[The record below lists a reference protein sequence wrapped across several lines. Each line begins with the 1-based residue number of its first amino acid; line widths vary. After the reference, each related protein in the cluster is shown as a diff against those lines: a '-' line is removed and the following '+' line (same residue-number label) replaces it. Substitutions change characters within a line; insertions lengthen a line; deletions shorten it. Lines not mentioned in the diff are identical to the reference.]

1 MITRLLL
8 ATLAM
13 FFVGLLGYCGLM
25 LGAGVPYGSGIELIF
40 YTIVYG
46 QTTVV
51 PALVVYWTLCVPA
64 SILLGRSIHVRQPL
78 VLYPLLTA
86 LIEAGVAV
94 SVCWLLPTCSARE
107 MRSFSALYAVMGLI
121 GGAAYAG
128 PNGKAK

>member
-25 LGAGVPYGSGIELIF
+25 LGVGVPYGSGIELI
-40 YTIVYG
+40 VY
-46 QTTVV
+46 
-51 PALVVYWTLCVPA
+51 
-64 SILLGRSIHVRQPL
+64 
-78 VLYPLLTA
+78 
-86 LIEAGVAV
+86 V